1 MKAFGISF
9 YSLDLKMELKLL
21 ENLKLSHNKV
31 RDLNIVLRNNL
42 ILITTGFET
51 LNTSWMKEF
60 LNHHSRGMLF
70 LPKAVLVFRN
80 ETLREVR
87 EEFLRQLSRYH
98 ASKNEFSHQFFLRSM
113 LKYGTQP
120 IKIELEK
127 LEEPEVV
134 KVNLYAYD
142 KETVLI
148 SLEEPNSWVLNY
160 MRSQLEVY
168 VERGTDVSLVIDV
181 SDYKAKARLE
191 RALNKRHILHYQIQY
206 TYDNH
211 FMSKLYSDFANFS
224 FGDLCADEEEEG
236 NTQFYTV
243 LECPIGASQDAL
255 KKSYK
260 KLTKVY
266 HPDKIFHENP
276 HMIRHYTQKFQLLQ
290 EAYTALRV
298 VS

>member
-1 MKAFGISF
+1 M
-9 YSLDLKMELKLL
+9 
-21 ENLKLSHNKV
+21 
-31 RDLNIVLRNNL
+31 NIVLRNNL
-42 ILITTGFET
+42 ILITTDFKT

-80 ETLREVR
+80 ETLKEVR
-87 EEFLRQLSRYH
+87 NEFLQQLSEHH
-98 ASKNEFSHQFFLRSM
+98 AATHDFSHEFFLRSM
-113 LKYGTQP
+113 LRYGTQP
-120 IKIELEK
+120 IKIELDK
-127 LEEPEVV
+127 LQEPDVV

-142 KETVLI
+142 KDTVLI
-148 SLEEPNSWVLNY
+148 SLNTPNSWVINY

-168 VERGTDVSLVIDV
+168 IEKGTDVSLVIDV

-224 FGDLCADEEEEG
+224 FGDLCKEEEEDV
-236 NTQFYTV
+236 NREFYTV

-266 HPDKIFHENP
+266 HPDKIFHESP
-276 HMIRHYTQKFQLLQ
+276 HMVEHYTQKFQLLQ

>member
-1 MKAFGISF
+1 M
-9 YSLDLKMELKLL
+9 D
-21 ENLKLSHNKV
+21 
-31 RDLNIVLRNNL
+31 IVLRNNL

-51 LNTSWMKEF
+51 LNASWMKEF

-80 ETLREVR
+80 ETLKEVR
-87 EEFLRQLSRYH
+87 EEFLSQLSQFH
-98 ASKNEFSHQFFLRSM
+98 AAKHDFSHEFFLRSM

-127 LEEPEVV
+127 EEEPENV

-142 KETVLI
+142 KDTVLI
-148 SLEEPNSWVLNY
+148 SLDSPNSWVLNY

-168 VERGTDVSLVIDV
+168 VEKGTDVSLVVDV
-181 SDYKAKARLE
+181 SDYKAKSRLE

-224 FGDLCADEEEEG
+224 FGDLCADKEKDE
-236 NTQFYTV
+236 NIHFYTV

-266 HPDKIFHENP
+266 HPDKIFNDNP
-276 HMIRHYTQKFQLLQ
+276 HMIKHYTQKFQLLQ
-290 EAYTALRV
+290 EAYTALRI

>member
-1 MKAFGISF
+1 
-9 YSLDLKMELKLL
+9 ME
-21 ENLKLSHNKV
+21 
-31 RDLNIVLRNNL
+31 IVLRNNL
-42 ILITTGFET
+42 ILITTEFDT
-51 LNTSWMKEF
+51 LNTKWMKDF
-60 LNHHSRGMLF
+60 LNHHARGMLF

-80 ETLREVR
+80 ETLKEIR
-87 EEFLRQLSRYH
+87 EEFLTQLSQHH
-98 ASKNEFSHQFFLRSM
+98 AKKNDFSHEFFLRSM
-113 LKYGTQP
+113 LKYGVQP
-120 IKIELEK
+120 IKIELNK
-127 LEEPEVV
+127 LQDPESV

-142 KETVLI
+142 KDTVLI
-148 SLEEPNSWVLNY
+148 SLDYPNSWVLNY
-160 MRSQLEVY
+160 LRSQLEVY
-168 VERGTDVSLVIDV
+168 VERGTDISLVIDV
-181 SDYKAKARLE
+181 SNYRAKSRLE

-224 FGDLCADEEEEG
+224 FGDLCKNAEMEE
-236 NTQFYTV
+236 NTHFYTV

-260 KLTKVY
+260 KLVKVY
-266 HPDKIFHENP
+266 HPDKIVHETP

>member
-1 MKAFGISF
+1 MLELVLLNK
-9 YSLDLKMELKLL
+9 LKYPIKGSPM
-21 ENLKLSHNKV
+21 
-31 RDLNIVLRNNL
+31 DIVLRNNL
-42 ILITTGFET
+42 ILITTEFET
-51 LNTSWMKEF
+51 LNRGWMKEF

-80 ETLREVR
+80 ETLKDVR
-87 EEFLRQLSRYH
+87 EEFLSKLSQYH
-98 ASKNEFSHQFFLRSM
+98 ASQHELSHQFFLRSM

-120 IKIELEK
+120 IKIELDK
-127 LEEPEVV
+127 LEEAQTV

-142 KETVLI
+142 KDTVLI
-148 SLEEPNSWVLNY
+148 SLDYPNSWVISYL
-160 MRSQLEVY
+160 RSQLEVY
-168 VERGTDVSLVIDV
+168 VEKGTDVSLVIDV

-211 FMSKLYSDFANFS
+211 FMSRLYSDFANFS
-224 FGDLCADEEEEG
+224 FGDLYKDEEDESL
-236 NTQFYTV
+236 QFYTV
-243 LECPIGASQDAL
+243 LECPVGASQDAL

-266 HPDKIFHENP
+266 HPDKIFNDNP
-276 HMIRHYTQKFQLLQ
+276 EMVKHYTQKFQLLQ

>member
-1 MKAFGISF
+1 M
-9 YSLDLKMELKLL
+9 
-21 ENLKLSHNKV
+21 
-31 RDLNIVLRNNL
+31 NIVLCDNL

-51 LNTSWMKEF
+51 LNSPWMKEF
-60 LNHHSRGMLF
+60 LNHHVRGMLF

-80 ETLREVR
+80 ETLTEIRK
-87 EEFLRQLSRYH
+87 EFLKELSEHH
-98 ASKNEFSHQFFLRSM
+98 AKMHDFDHNFFLRSM
-113 LKYGTQP
+113 LKFGTQP
-120 IKIELEK
+120 IKIELER
-127 LEEPEVV
+127 EEEAENV
-134 KVNLYAYD
+134 KVKLYAYD
-142 KETVLI
+142 KDTVLI
-148 SLEEPNSWVLNY
+148 SLDHPNSWVLNY

-224 FGDLCADEEEEG
+224 FGDLAKYEEEEKKE
-236 NTQFYTV
+236 FYTV
-243 LECPIGASQDAL
+243 LECPVGASQDAL

-266 HPDKIFHENP
+266 HPDKIFHESP
-276 HMIRHYTQKFQLLQ
+276 HMVEHYTHKFQLLQ
-290 EAYTALRV
+290 EAYEALRI

>member
-1 MKAFGISF
+1 MKGGNM
-9 YSLDLKMELKLL
+9 D
-21 ENLKLSHNKV
+21 
-31 RDLNIVLRNNL
+31 IVLRNNL

-51 LNTSWMKEF
+51 LNAPWMKDF
-60 LNHHSRGMLF
+60 LNHHARGMLF

-87 EEFLRQLSRYH
+87 EEFLSELSQHH
-98 ASKNEFSHQFFLRSM
+98 AATHDFDHEFFLRSM
-113 LKYGTQP
+113 LKFGIQP
-120 IKIELEK
+120 IKIELNK
-127 LEEPEVV
+127 LEEPESV

-142 KETVLI
+142 KNTVLI
-148 SLEEPNSWVLNY
+148 SLDCPNSWIINY
-160 MRSQLEVY
+160 LRSQLEVY
-168 VERGTDVSLVIDV
+168 VERGTDVSLVVDV
-181 SDYKAKARLE
+181 SDYKAKTRLE

-224 FGDLCADEEEEG
+224 FGDLCKDNENNEYS
-236 NTQFYTV
+236 QFYTV

-266 HPDKIFHENP
+266 HPDKIFSEQP
-276 HMIRHYTQKFQLLQ
+276 HMVAYYTQKFQLLQ
-290 EAYTALRV
+290 EAYKALKV
-298 VS
+298 

>member
-1 MKAFGISF
+1 M
-9 YSLDLKMELKLL
+9 D
-21 ENLKLSHNKV
+21 
-31 RDLNIVLRNNL
+31 IVLRNNL
-42 ILITTGFET
+42 ILITTGFDT
-51 LNTSWMKEF
+51 LNASWMKEF
-60 LNHHSRGMLF
+60 LNHHARGMLF

-80 ETLREVR
+80 ETLKEVR
-87 EEFLRQLSRYH
+87 DEFLQQLSQYH

-113 LKYGTQP
+113 LRYGTQP
-120 IKIELEK
+120 IRIELEK
-127 LEEPEVV
+127 LEEPEIV

-142 KETVLI
+142 KDTVLI
-148 SLEEPNSWVLNY
+148 SLENPNSWVLNY

-168 VERGTDVSLVIDV
+168 VDKGTDISLVIDV
-181 SDYKAKARLE
+181 SEYKAKARLE

-211 FMSKLYSDFANFS
+211 FMSRLYSDFANFS
-224 FGDLCADEEEEG
+224 FGDLCKENERDE

-266 HPDKIFHENP
+266 HPDKIFHESP
-276 HMIRHYTQKFQLLQ
+276 HMIKHYTHKFQLLQ
-290 EAYTALRV
+290 EAYTALRI

>member
-1 MKAFGISF
+1 M
-9 YSLDLKMELKLL
+9 D
-21 ENLKLSHNKV
+21 
-31 RDLNIVLRNNL
+31 IVLRNNL

-51 LNTSWMKEF
+51 LNKSWMKEF

-80 ETLREVR
+80 ETLKEVR
-87 EEFLRQLSRYH
+87 EEFLSQLSQHH
-98 ASKNEFSHQFFLRSM
+98 AAKHDFSHEFFLRSM

-127 LEEPEVV
+127 LEEPENV

-142 KETVLI
+142 KDTVLI
-148 SLEEPNSWVLNY
+148 SLETPNTWVISYL
-160 MRSQLEVY
+160 RSQLDVY
-168 VERGTDVSLVIDV
+168 VEKGTDISLVIDV
-181 SDYKAKARLE
+181 ANYKAKARLE

-211 FMSKLYSDFANFS
+211 FMSKLYSDFASFS
-224 FGDLCADEEEEG
+224 FGDLAKDDEDDA
-236 NTQFYTV
+236 NKIFYTV
-243 LECPIGASQDAL
+243 LECPVGASQDAL

-266 HPDKIFHENP
+266 HPDKVFHEAP
-276 HMIRHYTQKFQLLQ
+276 HMLEHYTQKFQLLQ